1 MQKCYNC
8 GKEVDDNVLI
18 CPDCGA
24 LVKRYGR
31 PESAQP
37 EQEADPFPRE
47 TAFDT
52 QPQPRGAVWQ
62 QEDGKLK
69 FSGYVTFWL
78 VLCAIYL
85 GNILLSFAVTLL
97 VYRFRDFYFE
107 ILGQFE
113 EMAYMEEYLRQLL
126 SIIEAEPIRLIVVG
140 VLVAVQF
147 GCVVWFLASKRKL
160 AFYILTVAAVL
171 LSVLQLILGGGLTAL
186 IYLTRPIYRMAA
198 PARQLE
204 IAAVNCSSLYESRS
218 GGLRELNTC
227 RTPEGAS
234 LRGFLCLQRGCRGIH
249 T

>member
-85 GNILLSFAVTLL
+85 GNILLSFAITLL

-113 EMAYMEEYLRQLL
+113 ELASMAELLRTLL
-126 SIIEAEPIRLIVVG
+126 TSLEAAPVYYIMVG

-160 AFYILTVAAVL
+160 AFYLLTGAAVL
-171 LSVLQLILGGGLTAL
+171 LSVMQLLLGGGAGAL
-186 IYLTRPIYRMAA
+186 IYLLGPFTAW
-198 PARQLE
+198 L
-204 IAAVNCSSLYESRS
+204 LLRS
-218 GGLRELNTC
+218 GWGL
-227 RTPEGAS
+227 
-234 LRGFLCLQRGCRGIH
+234 LR
-249 T
+249 

>member
-24 LVKRYGR
+24 LVKRYGK
-31 PESAQP
+31 PEPAQ
-37 EQEADPFPRE
+37 ERDTVPFPQE
-47 TAFDT
+47 TVFDT

-62 QEDGKLK
+62 REDGRLK

-85 GNILLSFAVTLL
+85 GYTLL
-97 VYRFRDFYFE
+97 GFACTLLIYRFRDVYFE

-113 EMAYMEEYLRQLL
+113 ELASMAELLRTLL
-126 SIIEAEPIRLIVVG
+126 TSLEAAPVYYIAVG

-160 AFYILTVAAVL
+160 AFYILTAAAVL
-171 LSVLQLILGGGLTAL
+171 LTAVQLILGGGIGAV
-186 IYLTRPIYRMAA
+186 IYLIGPF
-198 PARQLE
+198 
-204 IAAVNCSSLYESRS
+204 IAWLLLHRS
-218 GGLRELNTC
+218 WNLLR
-227 RTPEGAS
+227 
-234 LRGFLCLQRGCRGIH
+234 
-249 T
+249 

>member
-69 FSGYVTFWL
+69 FSGYV

-186 IYLTRPIYRMAA
+186 IYLLGPFTAW
-198 PARQLE
+198 L
-204 IAAVNCSSLYESRS
+204 L
-218 GGLRELNTC
+218 
-227 RTPEGAS
+227 
-234 LRGFLCLQRGCRGIH
+234 LRGSWRLLR
-249 T
+249 

>member
-37 EQEADPFPRE
+37 
-47 TAFDT
+47 
-52 QPQPRGAVWQ
+52 RGAVWR

-85 GNILLSFAVTLL
+85 GNILLSFAITLL

-126 SIIEAEPIRLIVVG
+126 SVIEAEPIRLIVVG

-147 GCVVWFLASKRKL
+147 GCVIWFLASKRKL

-171 LSVLQLILGGGLTAL
+171 LSAAQLILGGGIGAV
-186 IYLTRPIYRMAA
+186 IYLIGPFTVWLLLHRSWNLLRRALRKAA
-198 PARQLE
+198 S
-204 IAAVNCSSLYESRS
+204 AVL
-218 GGLRELNTC
+218 
-227 RTPEGAS
+227 
-234 LRGFLCLQRGCRGIH
+234 
-249 T
+249 

>member
-52 QPQPRGAVWQ
+52 QPQPHGAVWR

-85 GNILLSFAVTLL
+85 GNILLSFAITLL

-126 SIIEAEPIRLIVVG
+126 SVIEAEPIRLIVVG

-147 GCVVWFLASKRKL
+147 GCVIWFLVSKRKL
-160 AFYILTVAAVL
+160 AFYILAAAAVL
-171 LSVLQLILGGGLTAL
+171 LSAAQLILGGGIGAV
-186 IYLTRPIYRMAA
+186 IYLIGPFTVW
-198 PARQLE
+198 L
-204 IAAVNCSSLYESRS
+204 LLHRS
-218 GGLRELNTC
+218 WNLLR
-227 RTPEGAS
+227 
-234 LRGFLCLQRGCRGIH
+234 
-249 T
+249 

>member
-24 LVKRYGR
+24 LVKRYGS
-31 PESAQP
+31 PEPAQE
-37 EQEADPFPRE
+37 EQGATPFLQE
-47 TAFDT
+47 TAFDA
-52 QPQPRGAVWQ
+52 QPRGAVWR

-85 GNILLSFAVTLL
+85 GNILLSFAITLL

-113 EMAYMEEYLRQLL
+113 ELAYMEEYLRQLL
-126 SIIEAEPIRLIVVG
+126 SVIEAEPIRLIVVG

-147 GCVVWFLASKRKL
+147 GCVIWFLVSKRKL

-186 IYLTRPIYRMAA
+186 IYLLGPFTAW
-198 PARQLE
+198 LLL
-204 IAAVNCSSLYESRS
+204 CSSWKL
-218 GGLRELNTC
+218 LR
-227 RTPEGAS
+227 
-234 LRGFLCLQRGCRGIH
+234 
-249 T
+249 

>member
-24 LVKRYGR
+24 LVKRYGS
-31 PESAQP
+31 PEPAQE
-37 EQEADPFPRE
+37 EQGATPFPQE
-47 TAFDT
+47 TAFDA
-52 QPQPRGAVWQ
+52 QPRGAVWR

-85 GNILLSFAVTLL
+85 GNLLLSFAITLL

-126 SIIEAEPIRLIVVG
+126 SVIEAEPIRLIVVG

-147 GCVVWFLASKRKL
+147 GCVIWFLMSKRKL
-160 AFYILTVAAVL
+160 AFYILAAAAVL
-171 LSVLQLILGGGLTAL
+171 LSAAQLILGGGIGAV
-186 IYLTRPIYRMAA
+186 IYLIGPFTVW
-198 PARQLE
+198 L
-204 IAAVNCSSLYESRS
+204 LLHRS
-218 GGLRELNTC
+218 WNLLR
-227 RTPEGAS
+227 
-234 LRGFLCLQRGCRGIH
+234 
-249 T
+249 

>member
-31 PESAQP
+31 PEPAQQ
-37 EQEADPFPRE
+37 EQEAEPFPRE
-47 TAFDT
+47 TAFDP

-62 QEDGKLK
+62 REDGKLK

-78 VLCAIYL
+78 VLCAVYL
-85 GNILLSFAVTLL
+85 GYTLL
-97 VYRFRDFYFE
+97 GFACTLLIYRFRDLYFE
-107 ILGQFE
+107 ILNQFE
-113 EMAYMEEYLRQLL
+113 ELASMAELL
-126 SIIEAEPIRLIVVG
+126 QTLLASLEAAPVYYIMVG

-186 IYLTRPIYRMAA
+186 IYLLGPFTAW
-198 PARQLE
+198 L
-204 IAAVNCSSLYESRS
+204 L
-218 GGLRELNTC
+218 
-227 RTPEGAS
+227 
-234 LRGFLCLQRGCRGIH
+234 LRGSWRLLR
-249 T
+249 

>member
-31 PESAQP
+31 PEPAQQ
-37 EQEADPFPRE
+37 EQEAEPFPRE
-47 TAFDT
+47 TAFDP

-62 QEDGKLK
+62 REDGKLK

-85 GNILLSFAVTLL
+85 GYTLL
-97 VYRFRDFYFE
+97 GFACTLLIYRFRDFYFE
-107 ILGQFE
+107 ILDQFE
-113 EMAYMEEYLRQLL
+113 ELASMAELL
-126 SIIEAEPIRLIVVG
+126 QMLLASLEAAPVYYIMVG

-160 AFYILTVAAVL
+160 AFYLLTGAAVL
-171 LSVLQLILGGGLTAL
+171 LSVMQLLLGGGAGAL
-186 IYLTRPIYRMAA
+186 IYLLGPFTAW
-198 PARQLE
+198 L
-204 IAAVNCSSLYESRS
+204 LLRS
-218 GGLRELNTC
+218 GWGL
-227 RTPEGAS
+227 
-234 LRGFLCLQRGCRGIH
+234 LR
-249 T
+249 

>member
-24 LVKRYGR
+24 LVKRYGK
-31 PESAQP
+31 PEPAQ
-37 EQEADPFPRE
+37 ERDTVPFPQE
-47 TAFDT
+47 TVFDT

-62 QEDGKLK
+62 REDGRLK

-85 GNILLSFAVTLL
+85 GYTLL
-97 VYRFRDFYFE
+97 GFACTLLIYRFRDVYFE

-113 EMAYMEEYLRQLL
+113 ELASMAELLRTLL
-126 SIIEAEPIRLIVVG
+126 TSLEAAPVYYIAVG

-160 AFYILTVAAVL
+160 AFYILTAAAVL
-171 LSVLQLILGGGLTAL
+171 LTAVQLILGGGIGAV
-186 IYLTRPIYRMAA
+186 IYLIGPFTAW
-198 PARQLE
+198 L
-204 IAAVNCSSLYESRS
+204 LLHRS
-218 GGLRELNTC
+218 WNLLR
-227 RTPEGAS
+227 
-234 LRGFLCLQRGCRGIH
+234 
-249 T
+249 

>member
-24 LVKRYGR
+24 LVKRYGS
-31 PESAQP
+31 PEPAQE
-37 EQEADPFPRE
+37 EQGATPFPQE
-47 TAFDT
+47 KAFDA
-52 QPQPRGAVWQ
+52 QPRGAVWQ

-186 IYLTRPIYRMAA
+186 IYLLGPFTAW
-198 PARQLE
+198 L
-204 IAAVNCSSLYESRS
+204 L
-218 GGLRELNTC
+218 
-227 RTPEGAS
+227 
-234 LRGFLCLQRGCRGIH
+234 LRGSWRLLR
-249 T
+249 